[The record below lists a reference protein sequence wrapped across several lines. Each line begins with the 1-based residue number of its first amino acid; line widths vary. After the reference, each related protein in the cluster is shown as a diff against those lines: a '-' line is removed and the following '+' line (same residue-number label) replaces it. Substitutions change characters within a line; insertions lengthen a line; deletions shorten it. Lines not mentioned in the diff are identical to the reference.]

1 MPDMMLQFHHE
12 GGKPRLEQARALFDL
27 AEEEVDTTYG
37 VATTDPVAGL
47 YVILVKPEAEA
58 KVRTRLGQRPKRSAE
73 GLYGNPRVEPMG
85 PPHHD

>member
-12 GGKPRLEQARALFDL
+12 GAKPSLQQVRALFDL
-27 AEEEVDTTYG
+27 TEQEVDTTYG

-58 KVRTRLGQRPKRSAE
+58 KVRARLEQRSKHSAE